1 MVLNSLK
8 TATAAMIKDLT
19 HIFLRGYGNIIYHKD
34 PGHWLVDESEL
45 QLAGKERMQF
55 THGDYGIDG
64 PNAHFY
70 AILEPMW
77 WHMRSIIFELKPSTK
92 KRGPRKNLVDQ
103 DDDAWQGDVDT
114 EMDGLP
120 HKEKGVPL
128 RGRGRPPKAVVQ
140 AVMAG
145 NPPKVDVEQIQQ
157 KAVDRIEQQV
167 NLSKQ
172 NGTWDSKYNMSAVE
186 TDEAVQDLIVR
197 LHKVRYHSDPRA
209 FARSWDTHM
218 ARLEEI
224 EAIDELKIGTPANS
238 GQGQEIQDD
247 SGLTLVSGLGE
258 NAPSKRVKLS
268 QSVSADTSV
277 ASSSIPSN
285 TTTISGQ
292 PLSILSK
299 PANEQVL
306 TTVFSAANLANEPF
320 NTNGPPSIL
329 NQIGLGQ
336 QPLLPPSISVYISA
350 DPPRSPY
357 HDNAYHWPCA
367 PIGIA
372 DGKKLFDGID
382 MRVDIV
388 NIRGYI
394 FSYGWHDMMR
404 SIDSTDRGKRDG
416 FDVLLR
422 DIALAARKG
431 VTKWRVKVLVLG
443 VAPVY
448 PSMV

>member
-8 TATAAMIKDLT
+8 TATAAMMKDLT

-34 PGHWLVDESEL
+34 PAHWLVDESEL

-77 WHMRSIIFELKPSTK
+77 WHMRSIIFQLKPSIK
-92 KRGPRKNLVDQ
+92 KRGPKKNTVDQ

-120 HKEKGVPL
+120 HKEEGVPL
-128 RGRGRPPKAVVQ
+128 RGRGRPPKAVTQ
-140 AVMAG
+140 ATMAG
-145 NPPKVDVEQIQQ
+145 KAPNVDVEQIQQ

-172 NGTWDSKYNMSAVE
+172 NGTWDAKYYMSAIE
-186 TDEAVQDLIVR
+186 TDEAVQDLFVR
-197 LHKVRYHSDPRA
+197 LHEVRYNSDPRA
-209 FARSWDTHM
+209 FTRSWDTHM

-224 EAIDELKIGTPANS
+224 EAIDELKNGTPANLR
-238 GQGQEIQDD
+238 QEREIRDD
-247 SGLTLVSGLGE
+247 SGVTLVPNLEE

-268 QSVSADTSV
+268 KSVLAETGV
-277 ASSSIPSN
+277 ASSSVPCN
-285 TTTISGQ
+285 TTTISDQ
-292 PLSILSK
+292 ALPILSK
-299 PANEQVL
+299 PASEQPAPRA
-306 TTVFSAANLANEPF
+306 FSAANLANEPF

-367 PIGIA
+367 PIGVA

-404 SIDSTDRGKRDG
+404 SIDSTARGKRDG